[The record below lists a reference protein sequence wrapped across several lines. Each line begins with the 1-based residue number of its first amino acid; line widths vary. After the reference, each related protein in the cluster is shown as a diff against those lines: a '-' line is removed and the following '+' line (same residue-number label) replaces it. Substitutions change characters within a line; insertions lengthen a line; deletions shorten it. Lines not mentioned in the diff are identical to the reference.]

1 MALFTP
7 PQDTMIVNREIE
19 SLQKYLRQLL
29 ADKEVLTE
37 DLKGYDFPGY
47 EHFKE
52 NVLGKEKIRIA
63 MIRMT
68 KPADKIYLHDQ
79 LQGQYNE
86 VELLMRKKETI
97 ERDMSVVRQK
107 ISESNFKVDKLKRQ
121 LQKQVEKEN

>member
-7 PQDTMIVNREIE
+7 PQDTTVINHEID
-19 SLQKYLRQLL
+19 SLQKYLRMLL
-29 ADKEVLTE
+29 AEKEVLAE
-37 DLKGYDFPGY
+37 DLAGYDLPAY

-52 NVLGKEKIRIA
+52 NVLGKEKVRIA
-63 MIRMT
+63 MVRMT

-97 ERDMSVVRQK
+97 ERDMSVIRQK
-107 ISESNFKVDKLKRQ
+107 ISESNFKIDKLKKQ
-121 LQKQVEKEN
+121 LNKQTERD